1 MKKPDD
7 LTDIIE
13 NHSKIEKA
21 LRELYKKSNGK
32 PADFYIIGNDHPLYQ
47 DLIYDVDVIECAN
60 NRLLVCIHNKKTDE
74 DIRIDETYEDVKKL
88 YNVLKEYFE
97 KWVWYLNVLFITF

>member
-13 NHSKIEKA
+13 NHSKIENA
-21 LRELYKKSNGK
+21 FRELMKIARARK
-32 PADFYIIGNDHPLYQ
+32 PADFYIIGSDHPLYQ

-60 NRLLVCIHNKKTDE
+60 NRLLVCIHNKRTDE
-74 DIRIDETYEDVKKL
+74 DIRIEETYEDVKKL
-88 YNVLKEYFE
+88 YKVLREYFE
-97 KWVWYLNVLFITF
+97 K

>member
-13 NHSKIEKA
+13 NHSKIENA
-21 LRELYKKSNGK
+21 FRELYKGLRERKK
-32 PADFYIIGNDHPLYQ
+32 PDFYIIRSDHPLYQ
-47 DLIYDVDVIECAN
+47 DLIYDVDVVECAN
-60 NRLLVCIHNKKTDE
+60 NRLLVCIHNKEKDE

-97 KWVWYLNVLFITF
+97 K